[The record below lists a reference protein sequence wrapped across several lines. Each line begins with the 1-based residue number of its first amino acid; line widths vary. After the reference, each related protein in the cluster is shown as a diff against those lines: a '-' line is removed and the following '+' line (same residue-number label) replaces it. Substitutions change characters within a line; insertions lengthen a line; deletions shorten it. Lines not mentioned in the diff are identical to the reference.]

1 MDAEN
6 RRPIRTRS
14 SRAAQ
19 AAAAALARSGLTPN
33 QISVISIAFAAL
45 GCLFLLQMSGWAYV
59 LAALCVQLRLL
70 CNLFDGMVAMEGG
83 KSTPVGALYNEFP
96 DRVADAL
103 LLVPIGY
110 LAGVEWL
117 GWLCALLATLTAY
130 VRLMGGA
137 LLQPQSFQGPMA
149 KQHRMA
155 VLTLACLAAAA
166 CAALG
171 LAGWTPTLWL
181 ACGAVIAL
189 GSGLTCVTRTL
200 HIARQLQNK

>member
-1 MDAEN
+1 MEADN
-6 RRPIRTRS
+6 RRPISTRS
-14 SRAAQ
+14 NRAAQ
-19 AAAAALARSGLTPN
+19 AAAARLAGSGITPN

-45 GCLFLLQMSGWAYV
+45 GCYFLLQATAWGYA

-137 LLQPQSFQGPMA
+137 LQQPQSFRGPMA

-155 VLTLACLAAAA
+155 ALTLACLAAAA
-166 CAALG
+166 CTVLG
-171 LAGWTPTLWL
+171 WAQWVQPLWL
-181 ACGAVIAL
+181 ACGGVVAV
-189 GSGLTCVTRTL
+189 GSALTCITRTL
-200 HIARQLQNK
+200 HIAKQLQNK